1 LETPSQFTNAE
12 NTADMTQRRIE
23 ELANEVAREIGTTFA
38 GFKIDHVELLPDALA
53 ITFSWLAPFQ
63 ATVHL
68 RIRELDTDEDIKQEI
83 RRQLEG
89 T

>member
-1 LETPSQFTNAE
+1 
-12 NTADMTQRRIE
+12 MTQRRIE
-23 ELANEVAREIGTTFA
+23 ELANEVAREMGKTFA
-38 GFKIDHVELLPDALA
+38 GFKIDHVDLSLDALE
-53 ITFSWLAPFQ
+53 ITFSWLAAFQ

-68 RIRELDTDEDIKQEI
+68 RIRDQDTDEDIKQEI

>member
-1 LETPSQFTNAE
+1 
-12 NTADMTQRRIE
+12 MTQRRIE
-23 ELANEVAREIGTTFA
+23 ELANEVAREMGKTFA
-38 GFKIDHVELLPDALA
+38 GFKIDHVNLLPDALE
-53 ITFSWLAPFQ
+53 IRFSWLAAFQ

-68 RIRELDTDEDIKQEI
+68 RIRDQDTDEDIKQEI